1 MSTTAL
7 TLSGVLSNAMTQD
20 SILSAIDNLTNSGQI
35 HYITYCSACREL
47 KGVTKVTRYKVQDCE
62 YSALSSVKNRG
73 FEVGACKGYDHIKG
87 HLFRSQKSGKLML
100 RINVGTAQDTFFDS
114 DGNLLDGEAVRAQ
127 IEAKRAGNKAVY
139 GSNFRSFDV
148 EKIIAIA

>member
-1 MSTTAL
+1 MSDAMSQSAILDAIDAL
-7 TLSGVLSNAMTQD
+7 TNK
-20 SILSAIDNLTNSGQI
+20 GQI
-35 HYITYCSACREL
+35 HYVTYCSACREI
-47 KGVTKVTRYKVQDCE
+47 KGVTKVTRYKIQDCE

-73 FEVGACKGYDHIKG
+73 FEVGASKGYDHIKG

-100 RINVGTAQDTFFDS
+100 RINVSTAQDTFFDA
-114 DGNLLDGEAVRAQ
+114 DGNQLDGEAVRAQ

-148 EKIIAIA
+148 EKIVAIA

>member
-1 MSTTAL
+1 MQQVAT

-20 SILSAIDNLTNSGQI
+20 SILSAIDNLTNKGQI
-35 HYITYCSACREL
+35 HYVTYCSACREI

-73 FEVGACKGYDHIKG
+73 FEVGACKGYTHVKG
-87 HLFRSQKSGKLML
+87 HLYSSNKTGKLIL
-100 RINVGTAQDTFFDS
+100 RINVSTAQDTFYDI
-114 DGNLLDGEAVRAQ
+114 DGNLLDANTVKAQ
-127 IEAKRAGNKAVY
+127 IDAKRAGNKAVY